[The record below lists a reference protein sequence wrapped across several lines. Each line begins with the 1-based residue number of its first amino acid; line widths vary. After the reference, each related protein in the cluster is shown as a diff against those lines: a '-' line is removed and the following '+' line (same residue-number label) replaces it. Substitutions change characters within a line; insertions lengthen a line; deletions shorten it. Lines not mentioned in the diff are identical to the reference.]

1 MASYLSDLDDIYF
14 NLFSVLKIQNKKE
27 DFGIEDAK
35 SIISEFDKFV
45 AHEIFPT
52 REEGDQIGVKL
63 EGGKVIAPKSY
74 LKAKNN
80 YHSNGWFGLG
90 LEEEIGGMPV
100 PQAVYMACQ
109 SLLVGANVSWSMYP
123 GLTKG
128 ALNAIKVLGTQD
140 QKDLFIPKMM
150 EGVWGGTMCLTEPG
164 AGSDVGATKTTA
176 KPLGDGIY
184 EIKGVKIFI
193 SSGESDLYENNIHLV
208 LARTPNA
215 PAGVKGLSLFIVP
228 RFKVNADGTQGESNH
243 VICTKIE
250 HKMGI
255 HGSATCELT
264 FGNSGIC
271 QGVLLG
277 KEFDGMANMFI
288 MMNEARLLC
297 SIQGESQATL
307 ATLNAIK
314 YAKEREQFGTQIIN
328 HPDVKRMLLK
338 MRAMTRAMKGLI
350 LYTANL
356 FDQEHENAD
365 EIAFL
370 TPVCKS
376 YCTDSGFN
384 ISVEAMQ
391 IHGGY
396 GYCAEYG
403 MEQFVRDTKIATI
416 YEGTNGIQAIDFVMR
431 KILRDQGKTFGK
443 VMEKMAK
450 SLNQGVPEE
459 LTQEVGL
466 IKESVKNSQ
475 EIMSYFKE
483 LITTGKQN
491 KILEHCSDFLNF
503 FGNLFLAWILLEHA
517 KEASKLLKDDPKGFF
532 KSKISDFKVFS
543 SQYLGNNKALAYSI
557 LNSKEELSKIEI

>member
-1 MASYLSDLDDIYF
+1 MATYLSDLDDIYF
-14 NLFSVLKIQNKKE
+14 NLFSVLKIQNKNP
-27 DFGIEDAK
+27 DFGVDDAK
-35 SIISEFDKFV
+35 SIITEFDKFV
-45 AHEIFPT
+45 ANEIFPT
-52 REEGDQIGVKL
+52 REEGDQIGVKM
-63 EGGKVIAPKSY
+63 EAGKVVAPKSY
-74 LKAKNN
+74 IKAKDN

-90 LEEEIGGMPV
+90 QEEGVGGMPV

-128 ALNAIKVLGTQD
+128 AFNAIKVLGTQE
-140 QKDLFIPKMM
+140 QKDLILPKIM

-176 KPLGDGIY
+176 KPLGNGIY

-228 RFKVNADGTQGESNH
+228 RFKVNPDGSLTGSNN
-243 VICTKIE
+243 VICTKLE

-264 FGNSGIC
+264 FGNNGSC
-271 QGVLLG
+271 EGVLLG
-277 KEFDGMANMFI
+277 KEYDGMANMFI

-297 SIQGESQATL
+297 GIQGESQATL

-314 YAKEREQFGTQIIN
+314 YAKEREQFGTPIIN

-338 MRAMTRAMKGLI
+338 MRALSRAMKGLI

-356 FDQEHENAD
+356 FDNEHENAE

-376 YCTDSGFN
+376 YCTDNGFN
-384 ISVEAMQ
+384 ISVEAVQ
-391 IHGGY
+391 VHGGY

-431 KILRDQGKTFGK
+431 KILKDQGKTFGK
-443 VMEKMAK
+443 VMEKIVK
-450 SLNQGVPEE
+450 SINEEVPADISLEVE
-459 LTQEVGL
+459 LM
-466 IKESVKNSQ
+466 KESVKNSQ
-475 EIMSYFKE
+475 EIMGYFKD
-483 LITTGKQN
+483 LVVTGKQN
-491 KILEHCSDFLNF
+491 KILEHCCDFLNF
-503 FGNLFLAWILLEHA
+503 FGNLFSSWILLEHA
-517 KEASKLLKDDPKGFF
+517 KEANKLLKDDPKGFF
-532 KSKISDFKVFS
+532 HSKISDFKVFCT
-543 SQYLGNNKALAYSI
+543 QYLGNNKALAFSI
-557 LNSKEELSKIEI
+557 LNSKGELSKIEI